1 MRWSQTF
8 IPTLKEDPAEAQV
21 PSHRL
26 MVRAGLVRQLV
37 AGAYTY
43 LPLGFRALQK
53 AIRIVREEMDRAGAL
68 EILMPAIHP
77 AELWQQT
84 GRFADYGDTL
94 MKVRDRKGALLV
106 LGPTHEEVI
115 TDLVRHHINS
125 YRQLPVIFYQI
136 QTKFRDEPRPR
147 FGVLRTR
154 EFLMKDAYSFDVD
167 VTHLNQSY
175 DRMYQAYCRIF
186 DRCGLKYVVV
196 EAESGPI
203 GGEASHEFMVLA
215 DTGED
220 ALVECERCRYAANLE
235 RAEIG
240 ARSASVPGPSDSPL
254 RKVHTPGRTT
264 IEQVSAFL
272 QCLPQQMIKTL
283 IYLADGAP
291 VAVLVRG
298 DHEVNE
304 HKLRRALGAARLEL
318 ADADTIARVT
328 AAPVGFAGPIGLPV
342 KLYADRAVMLV
353 TDGVSGANEADYHL
367 VGVQPG
373 RDFQPDWIGD
383 LRIACDGDACPRCV
397 GELRLRRGIEI
408 GHVFKLGTK
417 YSARLGAHYLDEK
430 GQEHP
435 MVMGCYGIGINRI
448 LAALIETSHDDQGI
462 IWSVSLAPYQVLVLP
477 LNVANAELMQTAER
491 IYRELEQQGIE
502 VLLDD
507 RDARAGF
514 KFHDADLLGLPLRV
528 VIGEK
533 ALQRGEVELKWRHH
547 RASFTV
553 PVEQA
558 ARRAAEEIRRALER
572 LM

>member
-1 MRWSQTF
+1 LRWSQTF
-8 IPTLKEDPAEAQV
+8 IPTLKEDPADAQV

-26 MVRAGLVRQLV
+26 MVRAGLIRQLV

-53 AIRIVREEMDRAGAL
+53 AIRIVREEMDRSGAL
-68 EILMPAIHP
+68 EVLMPAIHP

-167 VTHLNQSY
+167 VAQLNQSY
-175 DRMYQAYCRIF
+175 EKMYRAYGRIF

-215 DTGED
+215 ETGED
-220 ALVECERCRYAANLE
+220 ALVECEQCRYAANLE

-240 ARSASVPGPSDSPL
+240 DRESPPPPLPEKQL
-254 RKVHTPGRTT
+254 RKVHTPGRSS
-264 IEQVSAFL
+264 IEQVSGFL

-283 IYLADGAP
+283 IYLADGEP

-304 HKLRRALGAARLEL
+304 NKLRRVLGANRIEL
-318 ADADTIARVT
+318 ADPDTIERVT
-328 AAPVGFAGPIGLPV
+328 GAPVGFAGPIGLRV
-342 KLYADRAVMLV
+342 RLVADRAVLLV
-353 TDGVSGANEADYHL
+353 SGGVTGANEADYHL

-373 RDFQPDWIGD
+373 RDFRPDLVAD
-383 LRIACDGDACPRCV
+383 LRVAGDGDSCPRCPGV
-397 GELRLRRGIEI
+397 LRLRRGIEI

-417 YSARLGAHYLDEK
+417 YSDKLGACYLDEK
-430 GQEHP
+430 GQAHP
-435 MVMGCYGIGINRI
+435 IIMGCYGIGINRI
-448 LAALIETSHDDQGI
+448 LAALIETSHDENGI
-462 IWSVSLAPYQVLVLP
+462 IWSVSLAPYHVLLLP
-477 LNVANAELMQTAER
+477 LNVADPQIQHTAER
-491 IYRELEQQGIE
+491 LYRQLSEMGVE

-514 KFHDADLLGLPLRV
+514 KFKDADLIGLPLRI

-533 ALQRGEVELKWRHH
+533 NLQRGEVEMKWRHQ
-547 RASFTV
+547 AESFTV

-558 ARRAAEEIRRALER
+558 AARAASEIQTALKR
-572 LM
+572 FS